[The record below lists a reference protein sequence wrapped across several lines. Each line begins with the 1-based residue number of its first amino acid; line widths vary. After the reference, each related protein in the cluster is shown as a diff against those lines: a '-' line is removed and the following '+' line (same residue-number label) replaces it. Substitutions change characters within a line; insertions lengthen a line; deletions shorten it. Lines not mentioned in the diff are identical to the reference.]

1 MSGRKGWEVAS
12 VLNETE
18 EVQSR
23 IFDSYKK
30 EIDSDISE
38 IEKNNKT
45 IQENIETISNYNP
58 DTTLIEE
65 ELEDE
70 MKNLTHNIKT
80 LKKSIVKLSKIDTDK
95 LKNEL
100 DKIETEIKSL
110 NKQSEKLREKIKQKA
125 GHYMNAEYDKAT
137 QIRDN
142 INKLTTIYQ
151 KLKHNIKSSKHT
163 STQIKEES
171 ISKLHIKEDID
182 KEIDRLNQQANR
194 IQKIRN
200 EANSLKQ
207 EILNI
212 LNSIDTEKANKFVA
226 DEYKN
231 LLTKI
236 EEFNLLSDKEVIN
249 RFPTIS
255 VEITKLKNSY
265 EEKYN
270 EWLSQKRYSEEL
282 LKDIKEMGENK
293 ELVLVEKILEGSNE
307 SISKLEYYDHYKNS
321 TTQKEFFDLIREAQ
335 NSIENEEFQDANTIL
350 GKAKQLYEE
359 ISDKADKLR
368 ENIEASINL
377 AFKIRKIMLND
388 LMFSRAKLVAIDD
401 NFVNGFRLECQNG
414 DTINFEEI
422 RFDEDGKVIVNLN
435 HIENTNG
442 TCGVRWEKMQKV
454 FNEKGI
460 PLTDVTK
467 NGKSVIF
474 RDKRADTKTS
484 NNQQRAR

>member
-1 MSGRKGWEVAS
+1 M
-12 VLNETE
+12 
-18 EVQSR
+18 
-23 IFDSYKK
+23 
-30 EIDSDISE
+30 
-38 IEKNNKT
+38 
-45 IQENIETISNYNP
+45 
-58 DTTLIEE
+58 
-65 ELEDE
+65 
-70 MKNLTHNIKT
+70 
-80 LKKSIVKLSKIDTDK
+80 
-95 LKNEL
+95 
-100 DKIETEIKSL
+100 
-110 NKQSEKLREKIKQKA
+110 
-125 GHYMNAEYDKAT
+125 
-137 QIRDN
+137 
-142 INKLTTIYQ
+142 
-151 KLKHNIKSSKHT
+151 
-163 STQIKEES
+163 
-171 ISKLHIKEDID
+171 
-182 KEIDRLNQQANR
+182 
-194 IQKIRN
+194 
-200 EANSLKQ
+200 
-207 EILNI
+207 
-212 LNSIDTEKANKFVA
+212 
-226 DEYKN
+226 
-231 LLTKI
+231 
-236 EEFNLLSDKEVIN
+236 
-249 RFPTIS
+249 
-255 VEITKLKNSY
+255 
-265 EEKYN
+265 
-270 EWLSQKRYSEEL
+270 
-282 LKDIKEMGENK
+282 
-293 ELVLVEKILEGSNE
+293 
-307 SISKLEYYDHYKNS
+307 EYYDHYKNS